1 MVTKENS
8 FFRIVMAIHTCFFL
22 PQFQTQTLKQKYAY
36 CSNIYN
42 LTFEIIARNYKWHL
56 VTHRST
62 KCTKHNKI
70 RKLHLV
76 QTKKN
81 NTAVKLWQEPSYEVA
96 SGSRNPKIN
105 LHRKQFVTVL
115 FQSRAKA
122 NIVLAR
128 INYGPS
134 VVATT

>member
-1 MVTKENS
+1 MAPCNTSINKMYEAQQNTKITPRTN
-8 FFRIVMAIHTCFFL
+8 
-22 PQFQTQTLKQKYAY
+22 
-36 CSNIYN
+36 
-42 LTFEIIARNYKWHL
+42 
-56 VTHRST
+56 
-62 KCTKHNKI
+62 
-70 RKLHLV
+70 
-76 QTKKN
+76 KKN
-81 NTAVKLWQEPSYEVA
+81 IAVKLWQRPIYEVA

-122 NIVLAR
+122 NIVFAR